1 MIGTPY
7 FEILALLTETSICLS
22 PAVIKTVDTTVET
35 SVLIKLLVYVLMSFL
50 LLAPKDLKSVSDR
63 TFENLT
69 HYLLL
74 GLIYFTILSLTY
86 FGFKELPLGT
96 GMSINYSFPIILA
109 IVSHFS
115 LGYEQPLIVVPFFV
129 IVYILMLYTL
139 FPKKAHIEKF
149 NSMQSEKQHQKYK
162 AIAALALGSLLSCV
176 SFILRKTGFDT
187 HETSTIRTNIGALLL
202 SLAYFTST
210 RKMPDTRPTVWLK
223 LILFNITIG
232 YIVSKFRSLAFNSV
246 SEVYYGI
253 FVFLGAIL
261 AYKISEYL
269 PHLRDIESEDFK
281 TY

>member
-7 FEILALLTETSICLS
+7 FEILALLTETSLCLS

-50 LLAPKDLKSVSDR
+50 LLAPKDLKSVTDPS
-63 TFENLT
+63 FKNVM
-69 HYLLL
+69 HYLSL

-96 GMSINYSFPIILA
+96 GMSINYSFPVILA
-109 IVSHFS
+109 LLSHYL
-115 LGYEQPLIVVPFFV
+115 LGYEQPLIFVPFF
-129 IVYILMLYTL
+129 IIAYILMLYTL
-139 FPKKAHIEKF
+139 FPKKHHIEKF
-149 NSMQSEKQHQKYK
+149 ITFDKEKQTQKYK

-176 SFILRKTGFDT
+176 SFVLRKTGFDT

-202 SLAYFTST
+202 SLFYFISLQKT
-210 RKMPDTRPTVWLK
+210 PDLRPTVWIK

-232 YIVSKFRSLAFNSV
+232 YIISKFRSLAFNSV

-261 AYKISEYL
+261 AYKISLYL
-269 PHLRDIESEDFK
+269 PHLRHIESEDFK
-281 TY
+281 TN